1 MEQNLSR
8 VAVRRASAMPQASP
22 TGEKTG
28 EKNGQMAQAF
38 KRAVIDHTHIEQRA
52 YELYEQRGRQH
63 GNDLEDWLKAEHE
76 LAGSVSRK

>member
-8 VAVRRASAMPQASP
+8 VALRRASAMPQASP
-22 TGEKTG
+22 TGEKT
-28 EKNGQMAQAF
+28 GQMAQAF